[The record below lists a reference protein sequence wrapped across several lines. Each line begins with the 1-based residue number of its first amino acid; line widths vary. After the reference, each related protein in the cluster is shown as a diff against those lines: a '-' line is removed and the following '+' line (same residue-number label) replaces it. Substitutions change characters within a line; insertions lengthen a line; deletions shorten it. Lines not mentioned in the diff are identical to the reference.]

1 METAPLPLTRPGST
15 LKTSSLDNTA
25 KHIKGAGDNTYVTP
39 AVSSFALT
47 GRRVIVSLGGNAILR
62 RGDKGLIEE
71 QSDNAGR
78 ACAFIAALA
87 GKALSVIVTH
97 GNGPV
102 VGNIVLRNECA
113 RDTIAPMP
121 LYICDA
127 DSEGGV
133 GFIIQQA
140 IYNQLQIIHKTG
152 EVAAVITQV
161 VVDADD
167 PAFGAPT
174 KPIGPYYSE
183 KEAAEIKRTR
193 GWTMA
198 KDAVSGVRR
207 VVPSPRPKRVVEASV
222 IRRLAD
228 SGVIVI
234 AAGGGGVP
242 VVELEHGTLRG
253 IDAVIDKDLA
263 TSLLAKETG
272 AEMFINLTQVDMAYK
287 GFGKPGQEPLSRLDV
302 KTARRLLD
310 AGEFPAGSMGP
321 KIQAAIEFIEAGG
334 KEVLITSPE
343 RIAEA
348 LEGRAGTRIVP

>member
-1 METAPLPLTRPGST
+1 M
-15 LKTSSLDNTA
+15 
-25 KHIKGAGDNTYVTP
+25 KHIKGAGGNIYVTP
-39 AVSSFALT
+39 AVSSFVSA

-71 QSDNAGR
+71 QSDNADL
-78 ACAFIAALA
+78 ACAFIASLA

-113 RDTIAPMP
+113 RETVAPMP
-121 LYICDA
+121 LYICGA

-133 GFIIQQA
+133 GFMIQQA
-140 IYNQLQIIHKTG
+140 LYNRLQRIRRIK
-152 EVAAVITQV
+152 EVVTVITQV
-161 VVDADD
+161 VVDAND

-183 KEAAEIKRTR
+183 AEAADKRTR
-193 GWTMA
+193 GWVMA
-198 KDAVSGVRR
+198 KDVVSGFRR
-207 VVPSPRPKRVVEASV
+207 VVPSPRPKRVVEARV

-242 VVELEHGTLRG
+242 VVELADGTLKG
-253 IDAVIDKDLA
+253 VDAVIDKDLA
-263 TSLLAKETG
+263 TSLLAKEAG
-272 AEMFINLTQVDMAYK
+272 AELFINLTQVDMVYK
-287 GFGKPGQEPLSRLDV
+287 DFGKRGQTGLPRLDAI
-302 KTARRLLD
+302 TARRLLD
-310 AGEFPAGSMGP
+310 AGQFPAGSMGP

-334 KEVLITSPE
+334 KEVIITSPE
-343 RIAEA
+343 RIEEA
-348 LEGRAGTRIVP
+348 LEGRAGTRIVA

>member
-1 METAPLPLTRPGST
+1 MRQAST

-25 KHIKGAGDNTYVTP
+25 
-39 AVSSFALT
+39 FALT

-71 QSDNAGR
+71 QSDNASR
-78 ACAFIAALA
+78 ACAFIASLVDNAA
-87 GKALSVIVTH
+87 GVIVTH

-113 RDTIAPMP
+113 RETVAPMP

-133 GFIIQQA
+133 GFMIQQA
-140 IYNQLQIIHKTG
+140 IYNRLRIIRKAK
-152 EVAAVITQV
+152 EVVAVITQV
-161 VVDADD
+161 VVDAQD

-183 KEAAEIKRTR
+183 AEAAEIERTR
-193 GWTMA
+193 GWAMA

-234 AAGGGGVP
+234 AVGGGGVP
-242 VVELEHGTLRG
+242 VVELVDGTLKG
-253 IDAVIDKDLA
+253 VDAVIDKDLA

-272 AEMFINLTQVDMAYK
+272 AELFINLTQVDMVYK
-287 GFGKPGQEPLSRLDV
+287 GFGKQGQEPLPLLDV
-302 KTARRLLD
+302 KTARGLLD

-321 KIQAAIEFIEAGG
+321 KIQAAIEFLEAGG

-343 RIAEA
+343 RIKEA
-348 LEGRAGTRIVP
+348 LEGKAGTRITA

>member
-1 METAPLPLTRPGST
+1 M
-15 LKTSSLDNTA
+15 KTSSLDKTA
-25 KHIKGAGDNTYVTP
+25 
-39 AVSSFALT
+39 FALT
-47 GRRVIVSLGGNAILR
+47 GRRVIVSLGGNAILK

-71 QSDNAGR
+71 QSDNAEK
-78 ACAFIAALA
+78 AVSFIASLA
-87 GKALSVIVTH
+87 DKALSVIVTH

-113 RDTIAPMP
+113 RETVAPMP

-133 GFIIQQA
+133 GFMIQQA
-140 IYNQLQIIHKTG
+140 IYNQLRIIHKTM
-152 EVAAVITQV
+152 EVATVITQV
-161 VVDADD
+161 VVDAED

-183 KEAAEIKRTR
+183 AEAEEIKRTR
-193 GWTMA
+193 GWAMA

-207 VVPSPRPKRVVEASV
+207 VVPSPRPKRVVEANV
-222 IRRLAD
+222 IRRLVD

-242 VVELEHGTLRG
+242 VVELADGTLKG

-272 AEMFINLTQVDMAYK
+272 AEMFINLTQVDMVYK
-287 GFGKPGQEPLSRLDV
+287 DFGKPGQEGLTRLDV

-343 RIAEA
+343 RIVEA
-348 LEGRAGTRIVP
+348 LEGMAGTHLS